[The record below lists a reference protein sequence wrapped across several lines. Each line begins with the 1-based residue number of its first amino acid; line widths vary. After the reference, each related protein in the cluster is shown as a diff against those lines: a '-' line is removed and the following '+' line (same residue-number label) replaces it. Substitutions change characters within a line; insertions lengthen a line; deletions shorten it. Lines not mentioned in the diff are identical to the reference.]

1 MKIALLNNSGN
12 VGKTTI
18 SREVLAVN
26 MDNPVLLEIETHNA
40 GNESFKDYF
49 SNYYK
54 IPANQI
60 DEIYE
65 ILAINNEVIAD
76 IGASN
81 MLEFFKKLN
90 EYGIETI
97 FDAMIIP
104 VTADIKQQKDTLQTI
119 NMLLNLGYPADKIFV
134 IANRVKNITTF
145 DKDFKVLISASN
157 DIGFHFNKDLAIK
170 ETTIFRDLEAFGK
183 TLKDVLNDNTD
194 YIKLAKENPDE
205 KQKYIRLDLVKR
217 GGKRLHEDLQK
228 VFNYIQIELKK

>member
-1 MKIALLNNSGN
+1 MKVVILNNSGN

-26 MDNPVLLEIETHNA
+26 MDNPVLLEVETHNA
-40 GNESFKDYF
+40 GNESFRDYF
-49 SNYYK
+49 SHYYK
-54 IPANQI
+54 IPADQI

-65 ILAINNEVIAD
+65 ILTMNDEVIAD

-81 MLEFFKKLN
+81 MLDFFKKLS

-104 VTADIKQQKDTLQTI
+104 VTADVKQQKDTLQTI

-145 DKDFKVLISASN
+145 DKDFKVLVSASK
-157 DIGFHFNKDLAIK
+157 DIGFNFNDDLAIK
-170 ETTIFRDLEAFGK
+170 ETTIFRDLEAFNK

-217 GGKRLHEDLQK
+217 GGKRLHEDLK
-228 VFNYIQIELKK
+228 RVFNYIQIELNK

>member
-1 MKIALLNNSGN
+1 MKVALLNNSGN

-26 MDNPVLLEIETHNA
+26 MENPVLLEIETHNA

-49 SNYYK
+49 SEYYK
-54 IPANQI
+54 KSADEI

-65 ILAINNEVIAD
+65 ILAMNDEVVAD
-76 IGASN
+76 VGASN
-81 MLEFFKKLN
+81 MVEFFKKLS

-104 VTADIKQQKDTLQTI
+104 VTSDVKQQKDTLKTI
-119 NMLLNLGYPADKIFV
+119 SMLFGLNYPANKIFV
-134 IANRVKNITTF
+134 IANRVKNLTTF
-145 DKDFKVLISASN
+145 DKDFKVLEEASK

-170 ETTIFRDLEAFGK
+170 ETTIFRDLETFNK
-183 TLKDVLNDNTD
+183 TLKDVLLDNTD
-194 YIKLAKENPDE
+194 YIKLAKENPEE
-205 KQKYIRLDLVKR
+205 KQKYIRLDLIKR

-228 VFNYIQIELKK
+228 VFNYIQIKISK

>member
-1 MKIALLNNSGN
+1 MKVALLNNSGN

-65 ILAINNEVIAD
+65 ILTMNDEVIAD

-104 VTADIKQQKDTLQTI
+104 VTADVKQQKDTLQTI

-145 DKDFKVLISASN
+145 DKDFKVLIGASD

-183 TLKDVLNDNTD
+183 TLKDVLNDDTD
-194 YIKLAKENPDE
+194 YIKLAKENPNE

-217 GGKRLHEDLQK
+217 GGKRLHKDLQK

>member
-1 MKIALLNNSGN
+1 MKVALLNNSGN

-18 SREVLAVN
+18 AREVLAVN
-26 MDNPVLLEIETHNA
+26 LDNPVLLEIETHNA

-49 SNYYK
+49 NEYYK
-54 IPANQI
+54 KSADEI

-65 ILAINNEVIAD
+65 ILAMNDEVIVD

-97 FDAMIIP
+97 FDAIVIP
-104 VTADIKQQKDTLQTI
+104 VVGDIKQIKDTLKTI
-119 NMLLNLGYPADKIFV
+119 NMLINLGYHADKIFV
-134 IANRVKNITTF
+134 IPNRVKNITTF
-145 DKDFKVLISASN
+145 EKDFAVLVKASN

-170 ETTIFRDLEAFGK
+170 ETTIFRDLEAFNK

-194 YIKLAKENPDE
+194 YIKLAKENPQE

-217 GGKRLHEDLQK
+217 GGKRLHKDLLR
-228 VFNYIQIELKK
+228 VFEYIKSNIKE